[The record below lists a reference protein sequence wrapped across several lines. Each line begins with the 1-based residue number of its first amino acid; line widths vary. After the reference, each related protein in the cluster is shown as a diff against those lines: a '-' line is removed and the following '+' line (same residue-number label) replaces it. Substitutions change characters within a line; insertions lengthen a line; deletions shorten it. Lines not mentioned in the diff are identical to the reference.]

1 MALDVARG
9 MQALE
14 AHEPQI
20 LHRDLKPSNV
30 VRRSAPRVGFLLRW
44 MRFTAGG
51 SGAPRSTHSPF
62 GTFKALFSFF
72 CIALRHALA

>member
-30 VRRSAPRVGFLLRW
+30 VRCGRGGLRTVG
-44 MRFTAGG
+44 AQG
-51 SGAPRSTHSPF
+51 
-62 GTFKALFSFF
+62 
-72 CIALRHALA
+72 